1 MTIRI
6 MPNVRYKDIE
16 INVALIYISLNPINV
31 SSTGMVKGSNQLK
44 SVALGI
50 NTISSGCLKLK
61 AFCENLILDV
71 SSTGFVDMSMKV
83 NSLEAGVSS
92 TGHVEPRGQVVDQVL
107 DISSGALYKSLK
119 IISQRTLVNVN
130 SGGWAQ
136 VDAKKKIRCPCE

>member
-1 MTIRI
+1 M
-6 MPNVRYKDIE
+6 
-16 INVALIYISLNPINV
+16 
-31 SSTGMVKGSNQLK
+31 
-44 SVALGI
+44 
-50 NTISSGCLKLK
+50 KLK

-71 SSTGFVDMSMKV
+71 SSSGFVDMSIKF

-107 DISSGALYKSLK
+107 DISSGAHYKGLK

-136 VDAKKKIRCPCE
+136 VDAKKN